1 VPRKRKRKLWRKIIP
16 VGKSFLSL
24 RRLRLP
30 CLPCCSSP
38 SLEGLLLYSSTLLFR
53 NWGGP
58 AISVTKQQQQQQNQ
72 IQQRRGKFENW
83 KGDKS
88 HGKLVTSEKASN
100 AEGRP
105 EAEGGLGRWSN
116 MDLSPREGWP
126 TAAAGAGASSSECSR
141 SELLVWS
148 WSGSSSAEE

>member
-1 VPRKRKRKLWRKIIP
+1 MKKIIP

-24 RRLRLP
+24 RRLLLR

-58 AISVTKQQQQQQNQ
+58 AIFVTKQQQHQHQ

-88 HGKLVTSEKASN
+88 HRKLVTSEKASK

-105 EAEGGLGRWSN
+105 EEEGGLGRWLK

-126 TAAAGAGASSSECSR
+126 TAAAASTVASSSECSM
-141 SELLVWS
+141 SESLVWS